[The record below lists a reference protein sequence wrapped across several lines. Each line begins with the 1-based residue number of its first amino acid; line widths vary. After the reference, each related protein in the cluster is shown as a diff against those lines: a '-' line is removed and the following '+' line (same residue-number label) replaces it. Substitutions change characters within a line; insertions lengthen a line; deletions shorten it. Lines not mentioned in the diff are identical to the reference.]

1 MMRSTGRAGRP
12 RDRRVDRCAGFEVE
26 VTASVS
32 LTLDTRCNY
41 GNTVTIMV
49 LRDIDIHADSQFAT
63 VDGMRIHYRRSGKGS
78 TVVLLHGSA
87 SSLYGVEAVAQ
98 RLWESF
104 DVIRL
109 DLPGFGVT
117 GPRPDRDYRATAYA
131 ATLARFLD
139 VVGVEQCAVAG
150 NSLGGNIAWNL
161 ALDHPEHLQLSGL
174 VLINATGYPDK
185 ELPAAMALAR
195 NPIVGQLLRRFMP
208 RRAVERSLRQAVGRN
223 SDIVDDVMVDRT
235 HRLWNRAGNRS
246 AFVDFLTTDQPDR
259 SGEIPNI
266 DVPTL
271 VVRSAGM
278 DGQHFTR
285 DIPGSV
291 EKVHPDGGHLLP
303 EEDPAWVAGAI
314 TEFLHSHPRRNAQ

>member
-1 MMRSTGRAGRP
+1 MTI
-12 RDRRVDRCAGFEVE
+12 
-26 VTASVS
+26 
-32 LTLDTRCNY
+32 LDSGHNN
-41 GNTVTIMV
+41 GNTVSIMT
-49 LRDIDIHADSQFAT
+49 LRDIDVHSDSQFAT
-63 VDGMRIHYRRSGKGS
+63 VDGMWIHYRRSGKGP

-98 RLWESF
+98 RLWASF

-117 GPRPDRDYRATAYA
+117 GPRPDRDYRVVTYA
-131 ATLARFLD
+131 GTLARFLG
-139 VVGVEQCAVAG
+139 VIGVERCAVVG

-161 ALDHPEHLQLSGL
+161 ALDHPEHLQLTGL

-195 NPIVGQLLRRFMP
+195 NPVVGQLLRRFMP
-208 RRAVERSLRQAVGRN
+208 RRAVERSLRQAVGPN
-223 SDIVDDVMVDRT
+223 SDIVDAAMVDRA

-259 SGEIPNI
+259 SAEIPNI

-271 VVRSAGM
+271 VLRSADM

-285 DIPGSV
+285 DIAGSV

-303 EEDPAWVAGAI
+303 EEDPAWVADAV
-314 TEFLHSHPRRNAQ
+314 TDFLQPLSDVRNAR

>member
-1 MMRSTGRAGRP
+1 
-12 RDRRVDRCAGFEVE
+12 
-26 VTASVS
+26 
-32 LTLDTRCNY
+32 
-41 GNTVTIMV
+41 
-49 LRDIDIHADSQFAT
+49 
-63 VDGMRIHYRRSGKGS
+63 MRIHYRRSGKGP

-98 RLWESF
+98 RLRDSF

-117 GPRPDRDYRATAYA
+117 GPRPDRDYRVATYA
-131 ATLARFLD
+131 GTLARFLD
-139 VVGVEQCAVAG
+139 TIGVERCAVAG

-161 ALDHPEHLQLSGL
+161 ALDHPEHLQLTGL

-195 NPIVGQLLRRFMP
+195 NPVVGQLLRRFMP
-208 RRAVERSLRQAVGRN
+208 RRAVERSLRQAVGPN
-223 SDIVDDVMVDRT
+223 SDIVDAAMVDRA

-259 SGEIPNI
+259 SADIPDI
-266 DVPTL
+266 EVPTL
-271 VVRSAGM
+271 VLRSADM

-285 DIPGSV
+285 DIAGST

-303 EEDPAWVAGAI
+303 EEDPAWVADAV
-314 TEFLHSHPRRNAQ
+314 TEFLQSLPAEERQ